1 MAAEILE
8 SLRKAVIDGDSSNAV
23 NMTSK
28 AITEGIE
35 AIEIIQD
42 GLVTGIK
49 EVGELFSNGDYYLPE
64 LLVSG
69 KAMRAALEMV
79 EPLLSDKGNAFH
91 MGKYLIGS
99 VKGDI
104 HDIGKNIV
112 IMMLRASAKI
122 TWHFC

>member
-1 MAAEILE
+1 
-8 SLRKAVIDGDSSNAV
+8 
-23 NMTSK
+23 
-28 AITEGIE
+28 
-35 AIEIIQD
+35 
-42 GLVTGIK
+42 
-49 EVGELFSNGDYYLPE
+49 
-64 LLVSG
+64 
-69 KAMRAALEMV
+69 MV